1 MAKCTTARDFFAN
14 QGGLTLPYFVYGK
27 ENQRKVAEKDPPFG
41 RFDIF
46 QTRPRLPVS
55 FFLRRMLDH
64 TGNAAVQQFAEVIQ
78 GIPDNAAFFRSASDF
93 RC

>member
-1 MAKCTTARDFFAN
+1 M
-14 QGGLTLPYFVYGK
+14 
-27 ENQRKVAEKDPPFG
+27 EK
-41 RFDIF
+41 
-46 QTRPRLPVS
+46 TRAAGPPVS

-93 RC
+93 QC